1 MNKETK
7 TAQALV
13 VAAREL
19 FAQRGYK
26 GASIRAITQRAG
38 ANLGAVTYHFGS
50 KEALYGV
57 CFASLAD
64 PFREYLLVVAGQPGA
79 PLDRIGRLV
88 RAFFDYLRDHPELP
102 ALMVQ
107 HLASA
112 GPFPDA
118 VRRVLEGNHELI
130 SGVIAEGQRDNT
142 IRGGDPRLMALS
154 IAAQPVW
161 LTLVARLLEQALG
174 LDQQDPGTRDALV
187 DSVVRFVR
195 AGLAAGPEHTP

>member
-1 MNKETK
+1 MNTEIKTTK
-7 TAQALV
+7 ALT

-19 FAQRGYK
+19 FAERGYK

-50 KEALYGV
+50 KEALYGA
-57 CFASLAD
+57 CFASVTH
-64 PFREYLLVVAGQPGA
+64 PFREYLLGVSGQPGA
-79 PLDRIGRLV
+79 PLDRIERLV

-102 ALMVQ
+102 ALMAQ

-118 VRRVLEGNHELI
+118 ARRVLEGNHELI
-130 SGVIAEGQRDNT
+130 SSIIAEGQRDGT
-142 IRGGDPRLMALS
+142 IRMGDPRLMALS

-161 LTLVARLLEQALG
+161 LTLVARLLEEALG

-187 DSVVRFVR
+187 DSVVRFAR
-195 AGLAAGPEHTP
+195 AGLAVQLEHTP